1 MTGRRVAVSTQEQY
15 PWKAVLRTVVQAV
28 LALALSAP
36 LIVAAI
42 TGDSAE
48 AAGGALALFLAV
60 SATITRLMAVPVVND
75 WLAVVGLGSAP
86 KEPAPPA
93 DPNLTDDYHEAKP

>member
-1 MTGRRVAVSTQEQY
+1 MAASTQEQY

-36 LIVAAI
+36 LIVTAI

-48 AAGGALALFLAV
+48 AAGGALALFLTI
-60 SATITRLMAVPVVND
+60 SAAITRLMAVPVVND
-75 WLAVVGLGSAP
+75 WLAVVGLGSSP
-86 KEPAPPA
+86 KEPATPPA
-93 DPNLTDDYHEAKP
+93 DPNLTDDYHDATP